1 MSGSDVIG
9 IKPLSADQVYAYERD
24 GLLVLRPDELP
35 AGYLRQCGA
44 QVPAILSTDGPQRV
58 LERDGRTVRSVYGV
72 HQSSAAVRAVAMLP
86 ALLGAAAQLL
96 DSEVYIHQS
105 KLNVKAAFAGD
116 RWEWH
121 QDYVNWLDRDGI
133 KAPCLINLALFLD
146 EVTEFN
152 GPLTFIPGSHRA
164 GLLAGTD
171 TEGMPAGYEEGPDW
185 LATLTATEK
194 FQIDRGIIAELAA
207 EHGMTA
213 PKGPA
218 GTAVLFH
225 PNILHASMPNLSPF
239 DRSVLIL
246 VYNAVGNPPTNEVN
260 PRPEFLATREIRALR
275 PVPAPTR
282 SREER

>member
-1 MSGSDVIG
+1 MSGSDAIQ
-9 IKPLSADQVYAYERD
+9 IKPLSADQMYAYERD
-24 GLLVLRPDELP
+24 GLLALRPDDVP
-35 AGYLRQCGA
+35 ARYLRECSA
-44 QVPAILSTDGPQRV
+44 QVPAMLSAEGPQRV
-58 LERDGRTVRSVYGV
+58 LERDGCTVRSVYGV
-72 HQSSAAVRAVAMLP
+72 HQSCAAVRDVAVLP

-105 KLNVKAAFAGD
+105 KINVKAAFAGD

-133 KAPCLINLALFLD
+133 KTPRLVNLALFLD

-152 GPLTFIPGSHRA
+152 GPLTFIPGSHRT
-164 GLLAGTD
+164 GLFAGTD

-194 FQIDRGIIAELAA
+194 FQIDRDIIARSAA

-260 PRPEFLATREIRALR
+260 PRPEFLAAREVKALR
-275 PVPAPTR
+275 PIPCLAH
-282 SREER
+282 SREDR